1 MLVAGSAQSII
12 GEFKLR
18 GMRVVTI
25 AAANALTEHLAL
37 HVRTIN
43 VDLIH
48 DLTVIMIGLRSQ
60 KFICIIIIEIVTR
73 PKVSVHDT
81 APRVAGSTGLNLRL
95 GTLSLE
101 LGQSVPVTPVP
112 EK

>member
-1 MLVAGSAQSII
+1 MAGSAQSII
-12 GEFKLR
+12 GKFNLR
-18 GMRVVTI
+18 GMRIVAI

-37 HVRTIN
+37 HIGTIN
-43 VDLIH
+43 VNLVH
-48 DLTVIMIGLRSQ
+48 DLAIIMIGLRPQ

-81 APRVAGSTGLNLRL
+81 APRVTGSTGLNLRL

-101 LGQSVPVTPVP
+101 LSQSVPVTPVP
-112 EK
+112 EKRL